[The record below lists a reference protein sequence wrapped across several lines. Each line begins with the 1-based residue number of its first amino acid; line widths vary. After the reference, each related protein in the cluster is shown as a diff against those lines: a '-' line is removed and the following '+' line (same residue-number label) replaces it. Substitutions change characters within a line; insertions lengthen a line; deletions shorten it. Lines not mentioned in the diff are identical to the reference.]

1 MDRHTDGQA
10 LFTRTASTWNGFI
23 PILLIP
29 DGYIILFI
37 VELIDDINAL
47 IDRDIIT

>member
-23 PILLIP
+23 PFLLLLVA
-29 DGYIILFI
+29 DRYYYYRG
-37 VELIDDINAL
+37 
-47 IDRDIIT
+47 IDR